1 MPKPR
6 LAVGV
11 DLGGTKIYSLV
22 ADSEGHVL
30 GEDRRPTNAV
40 LGVDSVVERIVASAR
55 AALHNANV
63 ELADV
68 LGLGISTPGPCDPA
82 RGLISEA
89 PNLGW
94 INVPLVE
101 LVRKKVGV
109 PTLLENDAA
118 AAAYGEMRFGAA
130 RGKQHVVYVTLG
142 TGIGGGIIIDGRIY
156 RGASG
161 AAGEVGHLVLEPDGV
176 LCGCGARGCL
186 EALASGT
193 AIERDAQKAIA
204 EGRSAVM
211 AEIAGDRGV
220 TGEVVLEAAQRGDA
234 AAEEIIQRA
243 GRYLGLG
250 LVGLLNTFNPE
261 ALILGGGLV
270 GLGDLYLGPAF
281 AAAREC
287 GFEQILNDVTMTT
300 AELGGRSG
308 ALGAAALINDR

>member
-1 MPKPR
+1 MDNRR

-22 ADSEGHVL
+22 ADSEGYVL
-30 GEDRRPTNAV
+30 SEDRRPTNAV
-40 LGVDSVVERIVASAR
+40 LGVDSVVERIVASVR
-55 AALHNANV
+55 VALQNANL

-68 LGLGISTPGPCDPA
+68 SGLGISTPGPCDPA
-82 RGLISEA
+82 RGLITEA

-101 LVRKKVGV
+101 LVGKKVGIR
-109 PTLLENDAA
+109 TLLENDAA

-130 RGKQHVVYVTLG
+130 RGKQHVIYVTLG

-161 AAGEVGHLVLEPDGV
+161 AAGEVGHLVLQPDGV
-176 LCGCGARGCL
+176 LCNCGARGCL

-204 EGRSAVM
+204 EGRSAIM
-211 AEIAGDRGV
+211 AQLAGDRGV
-220 TGEVVLEAAQRGDA
+220 TGEIVLKAAQRGDE
-234 AAEEIIQRA
+234 AAEAIVKRA

-250 LVGLLNTFNPE
+250 LIGLLNTFNPE

-270 GLGDLYLGPAF
+270 GLGDLYLDPAF
-281 AAAREC
+281 ATAREC
-287 GFEQILNDVTMTT
+287 GFDQILRDVTMTT

-308 ALGAAALINDR
+308 ALGAAALITDR